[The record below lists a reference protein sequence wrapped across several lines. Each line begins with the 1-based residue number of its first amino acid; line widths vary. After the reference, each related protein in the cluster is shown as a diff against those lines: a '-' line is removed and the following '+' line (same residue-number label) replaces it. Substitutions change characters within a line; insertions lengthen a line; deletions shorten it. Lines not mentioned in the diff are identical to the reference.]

1 MSGDDTFTAE
11 VPTNLEN
18 HDDFSK
24 WENRIDGSQLIR
36 IEAAIEK
43 IRNEGLVTNVKDLKD
58 GLYEKKWRNG
68 LRLYFA
74 IIVDEEDKKT
84 LLILGSG
91 KNRDQNKAINKSK
104 KILENYEVVKE
115 DIKYSPYQK

>member
-36 IEAAIEK
+36 IEKKLE
-43 IRNEGLVTNVKDLKD
+43 TKDL
-58 GLYEKKWRNG
+58 LQM
-68 LRLYFA
+68 L
-74 IIVDEEDKKT
+74 KT
-84 LLILGSG
+84 
-91 KNRDQNKAINKSK
+91 
-104 KILENYEVVKE
+104 
-115 DIKYSPYQK
+115 